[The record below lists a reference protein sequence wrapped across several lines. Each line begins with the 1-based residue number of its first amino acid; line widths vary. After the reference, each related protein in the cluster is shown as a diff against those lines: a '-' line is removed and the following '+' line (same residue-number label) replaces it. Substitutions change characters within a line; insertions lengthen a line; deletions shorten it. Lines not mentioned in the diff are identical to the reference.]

1 MNILDK
7 IIQTKKEELLDYTPD
22 YIEFLEKKV
31 LERDKVRDFK
41 GALTKNEINIIAEI
55 KKASPSKGVIR
66 EDFDPVK
73 IAKIYEENGAA
84 AISVLTDKTYFQGDI
99 QYLKMVRR
107 ITSIPLLR
115 KDFIIDKRQILEAYA
130 YGADSFLLIARVLSE
145 KEMEELIKYGRE
157 FGMEPLVEIHSLEEG
172 AKSINAGATII
183 GINNRDLETFKVDI
197 NLSKKLAPEL
207 KELGAQV
214 VVAESGISS
223 RKEILELKGYCV
235 DAFLI
240 GESLMR
246 EKDIGKKLR
255 ELLGS

>member
-1 MNILDK
+1 
-7 IIQTKKEELLDYTPD
+7 
-22 YIEFLEKKV
+22 
-31 LERDKVRDFK
+31 
-41 GALTKNEINIIAEI
+41 
-55 KKASPSKGVIR
+55 
-66 EDFDPVK
+66 
-73 IAKIYEENGAA
+73 
-84 AISVLTDKTYFQGDI
+84 
-99 QYLKMVRR
+99 MVRR

-197 NLSKKLAPEL
+197 NLSKELAPEL
-207 KELGAQV
+207 KSLGAHV
-214 VVAESGISS
+214 IVAESGISS
-223 RKEILELKGYCV
+223 KKEILELKKHCV

-246 EKDIGKKLR
+246 EEDIGKKLR
-255 ELLGS
+255 ELLGK